1 MDRVGLGAWGSRGDS
16 QDELLFNV
24 TSQLEEF
31 FVAGNYIEITLWTE
45 VLVHI
50 SSSGH
55 YIMSLF
61 HPLDI
66 QLGYFLKGPI
76 LVIIKANKKN
86 THTQILQSRVQFNQL
101 IVPYWHDIWV
111 LSMSTLILVY
121 CLYVQKTYM
130 YILLYSVHFIVLYT
144 FFTYHVLEF
153 SYFIM

>member
-101 IVPYWHDIWV
+101 IVPYWHDI
-111 LSMSTLILVY
+111 
-121 CLYVQKTYM
+121 
-130 YILLYSVHFIVLYT
+130 
-144 FFTYHVLEF
+144 
-153 SYFIM
+153 